1 MEPPMFA
8 SGCGF
13 YGSVENKNLC
23 SKSYKDHLNQEN
35 MNAAASADVT
45 SKEKLNLGSFVSGIS
60 SSPSFQTSS
69 VTSLVSDDHKYGNND
84 IESSVGVTDKN
95 RCQSCNEK
103 VGVLEFQCRC
113 GGVFCGMHRPRR
125 TFMHFGSQAGWERCF
140 SQENPLCK
148 GDKLEWS
155 FRDDEVV
162 LEIYYCLFAC
172 YSLALLRFNTTC
184 FC

>member
-1 MEPPMFA
+1 MCA
-8 SGCGF
+8 RSLGF
-13 YGSVENKNLC
+13 YGFVENKNLC
-23 SKSYKDHLNQEN
+23 SNCYKDHLNQEN

-103 VGVLEFQCRC
+103 VGMLGFQCRC
-113 GGVFCGMHRPRR
+113 GGMFGGMRRPRR
-125 TFMHFGSQAGWERCF
+125 AFMHFESQAG
-140 SQENPLCK
+140 
-148 GDKLEWS
+148 
-155 FRDDEVV
+155 
-162 LEIYYCLFAC
+162 
-172 YSLALLRFNTTC
+172 
-184 FC
+184 